1 MALGTFWHLLLDGYL
16 VVFDKLMTIF
26 KLQSKKRIWTTK
38 NAGNVAIAMSLLR
51 SMTLSW
57 LGVQS
62 LVALHDAIYT
72 PGILILSSQ
81 ESLQQLTNS

>member
-1 MALGTFWHLLLDGYL
+1 MGNDGLSMALGTFWHLRLDGYL
-16 VVFDKLMTIF
+16 VVFDKLMTNYN
-26 KLQSKKRIWTTK
+26 QKKVIWMTK

-81 ESLQQLTNS
+81 